1 MNFFLRAID
10 ICAFD
15 SLLAVQRVRPQKIYY
30 LTSQSRYSLNVAM
43 SFDVAATR
51 QASSVST
58 PVREGA
64 KALISTDERV
74 LLVKERHTDG
84 EPFWTLPG
92 GGLEPGETYAEA
104 IERELAEELRCR
116 VSVDAPVTNVVYG
129 HCTSD
134 TVSTYRVIE
143 CTLISTPKPNVAEG
157 ILDAR
162 WVSPDAMPPRTLPQ
176 IRCLWW

>member
-1 MNFFLRAID
+1 
-10 ICAFD
+10 
-15 SLLAVQRVRPQKIYY
+15 
-30 LTSQSRYSLNVAM
+30 M

-92 GGLEPGETYAEA
+92 GGPEPGETYVEA

-116 VSVDAPVTNVVYG
+116 VLVGEPITSVVYS
-129 HCTSD
+129 HHTSD
-134 TVSTYRVIE
+134 IVSTYTVVH
-143 CTLISTPKPNVAEG
+143 CMLVSSPKPNVAEG
-157 ILDAR
+157 ILDAQ
-162 WVSPDAMPPRTLPQ
+162 WVRPGTMPPRTLPQ
-176 IRCLWW
+176 VRSLWW